1 MTRWFLCLFLVAVTA
16 GCSDPLSKMTR
27 LADVELQESSD
38 VASAV
43 AVPSAAQDE
52 RPLFERLFSTPE
64 DPVADAVDEAVKS
77 LDGEAQLN
85 AELAPALPLAEG
97 EALADD

>member
-43 AVPSAAQDE
+43 ALPSAA
-52 RPLFERLFSTPE
+52 
-64 DPVADAVDEAVKS
+64 
-77 LDGEAQLN
+77 
-85 AELAPALPLAEG
+85 
-97 EALADD
+97 